1 MGIKERMNK
10 EKELSESTIKQDFNM
25 QKRLITVD
33 FDKMLETEK
42 QKLKLVENKLDEKC
56 AEIVQTQT
64 ANEEEKAK
72 IITDMTERLNNETEA
87 VECVKSERKSALR
100 LADKSLIDL
109 KKSHEMYSTELKTQ
123 TSATNWNPN
132 ALNTQNSKTNFT
144 AKN

>member
-1 MGIKERMNK
+1 
-10 EKELSESTIKQDFNM
+10 M

-56 AEIVQTQT
+56 AEMVNTQT

-72 IITDMTERLNNETEA
+72 IITDMTERLNNETET
-87 VECVKSERKSALR
+87 VERVKSERRSALK

-109 KKSHEMYSTELKTQ
+109 KKSHEMYGKLR
-123 TSATNWNPN
+123 
-132 ALNTQNSKTNFT
+132 
-144 AKN
+144 